1 MKNQISDVA
10 DNLGKLPWKAEK
22 KDKDRKDGAI
32 VDIMAVLE
40 ERAGHLAPRQKL
52 KDRLKKTPSF
62 LPEPMES
69 RHLDNSCLIH

>member
-40 ERAGHLAPRQKL
+40 ERAGHLAPKQK
-52 KDRLKKTPSF
+52 
-62 LPEPMES
+62 
-69 RHLDNSCLIH
+69 

>member
-32 VDIMAVLE
+32 VDIMEVLE

-52 KDRLKKTPSF
+52 KTKRPPPSSLSQWKANTRITPA
-62 LPEPMES
+62 
-69 RHLDNSCLIH
+69 